1 MIYQKNSG
9 RNKYSFLIFTEAVKT
24 VTTAGTAWLLVAI
37 VKNFI
42 LPKST
47 GFVLGLV
54 LAVFF
59 VILPIAKH
67 IGIFIAIR
75 RHNNHV
81 AGAVSGQ
88 HPSAL
93 VRREKKVAI
102 DMIIVIAVLLL
113 SLVPAL
119 IINTFQDF
127 LVDEFEVFY
136 VWTTTI
142 IYLNSSI
149 NPIVY
154 FFRNSEI
161 RSAIRSM
168 VHC

>member
-1 MIYQKNSG
+1 M
-9 RNKYSFLIFTEAVKT
+9 
-24 VTTAGTAWLLVAI
+24 
-37 VKNFI
+37 KNFI
-42 LPKST
+42 LPKFT

-54 LAVFF
+54 LAVFL
-59 VILPIAKH
+59 VILSIAKH

-75 RHNNHV
+75 RHNNHM
-81 AGAVSGQ
+81 ACAVSGQ
-88 HPSAL
+88 HASTL

-102 DMIIVIAVLLL
+102 DMIIVIAVLLV
-113 SLVPAL
+113 SMAPAL
-119 IINTFQDF
+119 IINIFEDF

-142 IYLNSSI
+142 IYFNSSI

-168 VHC
+168 IHC